1 PQRLPRW
8 GSGEQKGS
16 NYEPHTYKAPRIKL
30 LPMKQPG
37 NGCNYDDAESRPD
50 CISNTDRDGFQNQRK
65 KIKCDAITDYDNG
78 GRGKLRKALLGFNA
92 GGAITFATIGE
103 TRKNQPF

>member
-1 PQRLPRW
+1 MRFRMPNTVTMASASAATSTMGIGRA
-8 GSGEQKGS
+8 KGS
-16 NYEPHTYKAPRIKL
+16 NYEPHTYKATH
-30 LPMKQPG
+30 QAFAHEATG

-78 GRGKLRKALLGFNA
+78 GRGKLSKALARF
-92 GGAITFATIGE
+92 
-103 TRKNQPF
+103 

>member
-1 PQRLPRW
+1 MRFRMPNTVTMASASAATSTMGIGRAK
-8 GSGEQKGS
+8 KGS

-78 GRGKLRKALLGFNA
+78 GRGKLSKALARF
-92 GGAITFATIGE
+92 
-103 TRKNQPF
+103 

>member
-1 PQRLPRW
+1 
-8 GSGEQKGS
+8 
-16 NYEPHTYKAPRIKL
+16 
-30 LPMKQPG
+30 MKQPG

-78 GRGKLRKALLGFNA
+78 GRGKPSLDFNA
-92 GGAITFATIGE
+92 DVAITSPTIAI
-103 TRKNQPF
+103 TRKSQPFMIYLPICVGLIMHA

>member
-1 PQRLPRW
+1 MNKT
-8 GSGEQKGS
+8 KGCLIA
-16 NYEPHTYKAPRIKL
+16 NFATV
-30 LPMKQPG
+30 PMKQPG

-78 GRGKLRKALLGFNA
+78 GRGKLSKALARF
-92 GGAITFATIGE
+92 
-103 TRKNQPF
+103 

>member
-1 PQRLPRW
+1 
-8 GSGEQKGS
+8 
-16 NYEPHTYKAPRIKL
+16 
-30 LPMKQPG
+30 MKQPG

-78 GRGKLRKALLGFNA
+78 GRGKLSKASLDFNA
-92 GGAITFATIGE
+92 DVAITSPTIAI
-103 TRKNQPF
+103 TRKSQPFMIYLPICVGLIMHA

>member
-1 PQRLPRW
+1 
-8 GSGEQKGS
+8 
-16 NYEPHTYKAPRIKL
+16 
-30 LPMKQPG
+30 MKQPG

-78 GRGKLRKALLGFNA
+78 GRGKLSKALG
-92 GGAITFATIGE
+92 
-103 TRKNQPF
+103 

>member
-1 PQRLPRW
+1 MRFRMPNTVTMASASAATSTMGIGRA
-8 GSGEQKGS
+8 KGS

-30 LPMKQPG
+30 LPMKQPC

-78 GRGKLRKALLGFNA
+78 GRGKLSKALARF
-92 GGAITFATIGE
+92 
-103 TRKNQPF
+103 